1 LRVLIK
7 YRKEIKERRKPLK
20 NEDNLKVTKG
30 EEIQIKIQ
38 KSTEDRN
45 NNNKNPR
52 RIKMRL
58 KKVVKESEK
67 VVETEDRQHIY
78 N

>member
-1 LRVLIK
+1 VLIK